1 MPLDF
6 FNPQSDN
13 RRLRFEIPFVRRLI
27 DAISKRVDRDPTPT
41 PTLETPSEVDTG
53 SGVADTSL
61 ASSTDRLWRVQTGRR
76 AEYRDLRS
84 MDEEDPIVPTA
95 LDVIADCVTGYEAVD
110 VDGFE
115 WELRKSS
122 PKALVVLEDGK
133 DRLALGTE
141 AWQIV
146 RNFVRNGEEYREVVV
161 DDRDR
166 VARFKSLPSYTIA
179 PKTDDYGNQIPGW
192 VQYPDTGAGYGTFSE
207 RKTIPFESWQII
219 DFIYGAKRGHYGT
232 GLMLPAR
239 RTWKRLQQIEDG
251 MAIARQLRAYDKLLH
266 RVPVKPEWNDVRV
279 QEAVR
284 NYKENMTKR
293 KVLDS
298 NSNERM
304 VNRPLTVETDF
315 YIPEDG
321 TKRGNIELISSTNA
335 QLAHIADVE
344 YHQKLLLARTKVPR
358 KFLNLGRGEKGV
370 LTDGSLTA
378 EDIQFART
386 LRGAQA
392 ILRRGYLQL
401 GAFMLFLQGYDARDL
416 GLTIRMAK
424 ISTTD
429 ALQDAKI
436 ALTWA
441 QSAQVLAALLG
452 GLPPELLMTHYM
464 QLDERE
470 QGVLRSFVATANPV
484 VPGTPVAGDTSGQP
498 PKVPVEATVKEVAQA
513 FASLQG
519 LIQEELQRRGALPN
533 LLSHWDRT
541 ERNLDTILEL
551 TNGV

>member
-1 MPLDF
+1 MSLGAPFFQPGARPLRSLL
-6 FNPQSDN
+6 PAVK
-13 RRLRFEIPFVRRLI
+13 RLVRNI
-27 DAISKRVDRDPTPT
+27 TGRVERDPTPT
-41 PTLETPSEVDTG
+41 LESPQVMDTG
-53 SGVADTSL
+53 SGVADMSC
-61 ASSTDRLWRVQTGRR
+61 ASATDQLWRVQFGRR
-76 AEYRDLRS
+76 AEYRDLQD
-84 MDEEDPIVPTA
+84 MDEQDPIISTA
-95 LDVIADCVTGYEAVD
+95 LDVIAECVTGYEDVD

-115 WELRKSS
+115 WELRQENAA
-122 PKALVVLEDGK
+122 ALAILEDMK
-133 DRLALGTE
+133 ERLHLGTE
-141 AWQIV
+141 AWQIT
-146 RNFVRNGEEYREVVV
+146 RGYVRNGEEYREVVV

-166 VARFKSLPSYTIA
+166 VVRFKSLPSYTVS

-192 VQYPDTGAGYGTFSE
+192 LQYPDITGSYGSFST
-207 RKTIPFESWQII
+207 KDPIQFESWQII
-219 DFIYGAKRGHYGT
+219 DFVYGARRGHYGT

-251 MAIARQLRAYDKLLH
+251 MAIARQLRAYDKLCH
-266 RVPVKPEWNDVRV
+266 RVPVRPEWNEAKTK
-279 QEAVR
+279 EAVL
-284 NYKENMTKR
+284 NYKESMTRR

-298 NSNERM
+298 AGHLRS
-304 VNRPLTVETDF
+304 VNNPLTVETDF

-321 TKRGNIELISSTNA
+321 TGRGKIELVSATNV
-335 QLAHIADVE
+335 QLSHIADVE

-392 ILRRGYLQL
+392 ILRQGILRL
-401 GAFMLFLQGYDARDL
+401 GTFALFLQGYDAREL
-416 GLTIRMAK
+416 GLSIRMAK

-441 QSAQVLAALLG
+441 QTAQILAALLG

-470 QGVLRSFVATANPV
+470 QSLLRGFIETVTPPGATEATTVPGATAP
-484 VPGTPVAGDTSGQP
+484 
-498 PKVPVEATVKEVAQA
+498 ATEVNVTKVAQA
-513 FASLQG
+513 LATLQEAVEAELG
-519 LIQEELQRRGALPN
+519 LRQAHDDPALRHAARAAEN
-533 LLSHWDRT
+533 ESI
-541 ERNLDTILEL
+541 ILGL
-551 TNGV
+551 AHAA